1 MSIPLHTTNNKG
13 LGPNF
18 RHLGGLGLMKQS
30 RISVRDTLT
39 RPMSTAD
46 TTLAEAPQT
55 TPARPEVSETPLE
68 ALASICTVIA
78 MLLFVQGFVFQNF
91 EIPSA
96 SMEKTLLIG
105 DHVVVDRTTLAP
117 PTKWAPFV
125 HYRPVERGDIIV
137 FLKPNPETPDLIL
150 VKRCIGVPGDRIHL
164 RHGVVF
170 VNGVAQ
176 NEPYAHPLN
185 DNDGDFEDAYS
196 PYRDDF
202 PAIAPPMEDTN
213 VTEIWRQEIGSHI
226 QGDDL
231 VVPPGKVFAMGDN
244 RTHSL
249 DGRYWGF
256 VPQENIMGRPL
267 FVYWSFKTPED
278 QENKT
283 SMGDR
288 IAFVFHVVIHI
299 FDGTRWSRTFH
310 VIR

>member
-1 MSIPLHTTNNKG
+1 
-13 LGPNF
+13 
-18 RHLGGLGLMKQS
+18 
-30 RISVRDTLT
+30 
-39 RPMSTAD
+39 MSTAD
-46 TTLAEAPQT
+46 TTL
-55 TPARPEVSETPLE
+55 PASSQPRTEVAETPLE

-96 SMEKTLLIG
+96 SMQNTLLIG

-125 HYRPVERGDIIV
+125 HYRPVQRGDVIV
-137 FLKPNPETPDLIL
+137 FYKPNPESPDLIL
-150 VKRCIGVPGDRIHL
+150 VKRCIGIPGDHIHL
-164 RHGVVF
+164 LRGVVY

-176 NEPYAHPLN
+176 NEPHAIQPVEGLEPPHGL
-185 DNDGDFEDAYS
+185 D
-196 PYRDDF
+196 PYRDNF
-202 PAIAPPMEDTN
+202 PDITPSPEDGN
-213 VTEIWRQEIGSHI
+213 LTELWRQDLPSHI
-226 QGDDL
+226 QNGDL

-244 RTHSL
+244 RTESE

-256 VPQENIMGRPL
+256 VPDENIMGRPL

-278 QENKT
+278 QEAKT
-283 SMGDR
+283 GLSDR
-288 IAFVFHVVIHI
+288 MAFVFHVILHI